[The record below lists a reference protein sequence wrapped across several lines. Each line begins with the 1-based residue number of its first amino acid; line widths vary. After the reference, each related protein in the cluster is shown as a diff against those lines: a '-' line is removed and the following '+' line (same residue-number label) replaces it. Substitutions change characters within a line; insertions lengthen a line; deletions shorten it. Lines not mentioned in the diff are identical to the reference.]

1 MSHDDSKQKK
11 VWTIGHS
18 TNTLEDFLT
27 LLRSFRI
34 EAVVDVRS
42 FPGSRRYPHFK
53 KEALEVSLPAH
64 DLRYI
69 HLKSL
74 GGRRKAS
81 DDSTNTAWRHPS
93 FRGYADYMATE
104 AFHEGIEQ
112 LEEIALQY
120 RTAYMCSEV
129 LWWRCHRAMVSDLL
143 KVRGWEVIHIM
154 GVEKEQ
160 EHPFTSPARVVDGE
174 LVYGDP
180 AT

>member
-1 MSHDDSKQKK
+1 MKQKT

-18 TNTLEDFLT
+18 TNTLEEFLT
-27 LLRSFRI
+27 MLRSFRI
-34 EAVVDVRS
+34 GAVVDVRS

-53 KEALEVSLPAH
+53 KEELEVSLPQN
-64 DLRYI
+64 DILYF

-74 GGRRKAS
+74 GGRRKTS
-81 DDSTNTAWRHPS
+81 TDSKNTVWRHPS

-104 AFHEGIEQ
+104 PFEAGIHQ
-112 LEEIALQY
+112 LENIALEH

-154 GVEKEQ
+154 GTDKEQ
-160 EHPFTSPARVVDGE
+160 EHPFTSPARVVEGE
-174 LVYGDP
+174 LTYGQGDQ
-180 AT
+180 